1 MFLPNSNTS
10 QNPEMI
16 MSSNNTIHDKGKT
29 DEPMK
34 DKKSADAKK
43 TPELSAEELKKVV
56 GGNLG
61 APIYKKKP

>member
-1 MFLPNSNTS
+1 
-10 QNPEMI
+10 
-16 MSSNNTIHDKGKT
+16 MSSNNTTHDKGKS

-34 DKKSADAKK
+34 DKKVGDQPHDSKK
-43 TPELSAEELKKVV
+43 APELSPDELKKVV

>member
-1 MFLPNSNTS
+1 
-10 QNPEMI
+10 
-16 MSSNNTIHDKGKT
+16 MSSNNTIDNKGKI

-34 DKKSADAKK
+34 DKKAGDPKK
-43 TPELSAEELKKVV
+43 TPELSPEELKKVV